1 MKSQGVNRAVAFN
14 SLPCRRARKIRC
26 SHIMDSRN
34 INVRICWP
42 PRAGSF
48 GNSYDPQMLLLGIIN
63 SSPCFVHVESTRS
76 REVTSADFKQRRGLD
91 SANVKPPC
99 RSPLACCSPKCRSPS
114 DTPFAGVPFCQT
126 PLHCSQALSR
136 LPGPKRSP
144 FPAELGGP
152 PLARMALRHVDVLPS
167 WAVNRSYLELAWPP
181 RPGDPGFA
189 DYMAAV
195 RERLQAMEGSSEE
208 EEEEE
213 EMVVDASFDPTD
225 VGGGVRM
232 PSPSPTP
239 SPSKSSSSTT
249 AGSPSPSK
257 APSSTTAGSPSPS
270 KAPSST
276 RCLASW
282 FFLAHRVVCS
292 VMAVAIFTS
301 QHPCCS

>member
-1 MKSQGVNRAVAFN
+1 MLGICMQSSHLRAV
-14 SLPCRRARKIRC
+14 RA
-26 SHIMDSRN
+26 DRN
-34 INVRICWP
+34 A
-42 PRAGSF
+42 AGMQS
-48 GNSYDPQMLLLGIIN
+48 G
-63 SSPCFVHVESTRS
+63 H
-76 REVTSADFKQRRGLD
+76 
-91 SANVKPPC
+91 
-99 RSPLACCSPKCRSPS
+99 
-114 DTPFAGVPFCQT
+114 
-126 PLHCSQALSR
+126 R
-136 LPGPKRSP
+136 LKRSP

-257 APSSTTAGSPSPS
+257 APSST
-270 KAPSST
+270 